1 MNKIII
7 TVLLAAAALTAS
19 ADNNVYIYRNDRN
32 FHHLRSKDKIEFLH
46 SVDQD
51 GTVYAEFPGM
61 ERVDVAKIDSCT
73 MREVD
78 IPVLKFRFTDYPDAT
93 MLWDKELYLNT
104 ELDIEGN
111 GMVEDQT
118 GLTLKVKG
126 RGNTTWGWPKKPMR
140 LKFDK
145 KTSICGFKKAKNYV
159 LLANYIDN
167 SLIRTSVAMWLAEKL
182 NVPFANHTLPC
193 HIYINNSYAGVYTM
207 TEKIGINSSSVDIDE
222 NTGILLELSLEYD
235 EPYKFRSQN
244 YDLPVMVK
252 DPDFDELAEAGE
264 MLAADRLKLWQDD
277 FNAAETL
284 ATQGRGE
291 EAFDIDSFVNYML
304 LYEITGNHE
313 IGAPKSIYVHKTSLE
328 EGNKWIFGPAWDFD
342 VAFNFAVKMT
352 DDGPLE
358 NDPMCPMAMN
368 PLFTALLKTPS
379 IKARYL
385 ERINDFITIIYPE
398 YMKYFEEI
406 SSLVEPSARENGV
419 RWPDAQSLGWAYVV
433 TSYDT
438 QSNIIRMRNW
448 LKDRTEYL
456 KNTYLVDR

>member
-7 TVLLAAAALTAS
+7 TVPLAAAALTAS

-159 LLANYIDN
+159 LLANFLDN
-167 SLIRTSVAMWLAEKL
+167 SLIRTSVAM
-182 NVPFANHTLPC
+182 
-193 HIYINNSYAGVYTM
+193 
-207 TEKIGINSSSVDIDE
+207 
-222 NTGILLELSLEYD
+222 
-235 EPYKFRSQN
+235 
-244 YDLPVMVK
+244 
-252 DPDFDELAEAGE
+252 
-264 MLAADRLKLWQDD
+264 
-277 FNAAETL
+277 
-284 ATQGRGE
+284 
-291 EAFDIDSFVNYML
+291 
-304 LYEITGNHE
+304 
-313 IGAPKSIYVHKTSLE
+313 
-328 EGNKWIFGPAWDFD
+328 
-342 VAFNFAVKMT
+342 
-352 DDGPLE
+352 
-358 NDPMCPMAMN
+358 
-368 PLFTALLKTPS
+368 
-379 IKARYL
+379 
-385 ERINDFITIIYPE
+385 
-398 YMKYFEEI
+398 
-406 SSLVEPSARENGV
+406 
-419 RWPDAQSLGWAYVV
+419 
-433 TSYDT
+433 
-438 QSNIIRMRNW
+438 
-448 LKDRTEYL
+448 
-456 KNTYLVDR
+456 